1 MPKFGDVQVS
11 GRSAC
16 AAFTEADGRKAV
28 KATIDYTLDRA
39 DECALWFDRY
49 WQSRE
54 ARIVNGRVEVELP
67 SATAAFYLNLETA
80 DGVRASSRVV
90 ELEKPVPMTD
100 PVEVRVR
107 QTPGG
112 PMLHIDGKP
121 VPPRP
126 GAVRKGANW

>member
-1 MPKFGDVQVS
+1 M
-11 GRSAC
+11 
-16 AAFTEADGRKAV
+16 AA
-28 KATIDYTLDRA
+28 
-39 DECALWFDRY
+39 
-49 WQSRE
+49 
-54 ARIVNGRVEVELP
+54 VELP

-100 PVEVRVR
+100 TVEVRVR
-107 QTPGG
+107 QTSGG